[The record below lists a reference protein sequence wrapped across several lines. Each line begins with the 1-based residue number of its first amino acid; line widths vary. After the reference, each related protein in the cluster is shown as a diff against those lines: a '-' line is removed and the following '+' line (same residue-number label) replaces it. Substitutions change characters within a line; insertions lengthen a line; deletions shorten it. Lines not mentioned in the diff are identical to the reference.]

1 MEIKALSKL
10 SEQVTKFSKLLPL
23 LAAQQCLPQKDNTT
37 VNLLVEKDNTILF
50 LNTLKKKHF
59 RNMLIDKTQQSLV
72 K

>member
-23 LAAQQCLPQKDNTT
+23 LAAQRLPQKDNTT

-59 RNMLIDKTQQSLV
+59 RNMLIAKTAKFGQMT
-72 K
+72 